1 MRRIN
6 LLPPEER
13 RRGVALQAP
22 GGILGTLLIVGAAVL
37 LVMVGVYVFYQVRLN
52 NQEEQIAQ
60 LDQQIT
66 EQNARIAELSPFR
79 ELQVRLDAKK
89 PVADGIFRS
98 RFPWDEFLQGLAFV
112 IPPTTALD
120 TLTAQAT
127 PIDIDAP
134 VEQPLS
140 PPGTV
145 TFTGIASP
153 ASYENISDFIVSMN
167 SLRFL
172 SNTQLA
178 SADLDRETFP
188 DPVLNF
194 EAVSELITVV
204 GQSGT
209 EVRIEG
215 PEPPEEPE
223 AIEGDPASQSQYGI
237 LP

>member
-37 LVMVGVYVFYQVRLN
+37 LVMIGVYVFYQVRLN

-66 EQNARIAELSPFR
+66 EQNARLAELSPFR
-79 ELQVRLDAKK
+79 ELQARLDAKK

-112 IPPTTALD
+112 IPSETALD
-120 TLTAQAT
+120 SLTAQAA
-127 PIDIDAP
+127 PIDIQAP

-140 PPGTV
+140 PPGAV
-145 TFTGIASP
+145 TFTGVALP
-153 ASYENISDFIVSMN
+153 DYQNVSEFVVTMN
-167 SLRFL
+167 TLRFL
-172 SNTQLA
+172 SDTELV
-178 SADLDRETFP
+178 SAELDRETFAEP
-188 DPVLNF
+188 ALNF
-194 EAVSELITVV
+194 EVASELITLV

-215 PEPPEEPE
+215 PEPEEQPPT
-223 AIEGDPASQSQYGI
+223 IEGDSASQSQYGI

>member
-6 LLPPEER
+6 LLPLEER
-13 RRGVALQAP
+13 RRGVAPQAP

-37 LVMVGVYVFYQVRLN
+37 LLMIGVYVFYTVRLN
-52 NQEEQIAQ
+52 NQEGQIAQ

-66 EQNARIAELSPFR
+66 EQNARLAELSPFR
-79 ELQVRLDAKK
+79 ELQARLDAKK

-112 IPPTTALD
+112 IPSETALD
-120 TLTAQAT
+120 SLTAQAA
-127 PIDIDAP
+127 PIDIKAP

-140 PPGTV
+140 PPGAV
-145 TFTGIASP
+145 TFTGVAFP
-153 ASYENISDFIVSMN
+153 DYQNVSEFVVTMN
-167 SLRFL
+167 TLRFL
-172 SNTQLA
+172 SNTKLV
-178 SADLDRETFP
+178 SAELDRETFAEP
-188 DPVLNF
+188 ALNF
-194 EAVSELITVV
+194 EVASELITLV

-215 PEPPEEPE
+215 PEPEEQPPT
-223 AIEGDPASQSQYGI
+223 IEGDSASQSQYGG

>member
-37 LVMVGVYVFYQVRLN
+37 LVMIGVYVFYQVRLN

-66 EQNARIAELSPFR
+66 EQNARLAELSPFR
-79 ELQVRLDAKK
+79 ELQARLDAKK

-112 IPPTTALD
+112 IPSETALD
-120 TLTAQAT
+120 SLTAQAA
-127 PIDIDAP
+127 PIDIQAP

-140 PPGTV
+140 PPGAV
-145 TFTGIASP
+145 TFTG
-153 ASYENISDFIVSMN
+153 VSLPDYQNVSEFVVTMN
-167 SLRFL
+167 TLRFL
-172 SNTQLA
+172 SDTELV
-178 SADLDRETFP
+178 SAELDRETFAEP
-188 DPVLNF
+188 ALNF
-194 EAVSELITVV
+194 EVASELITLV

-215 PEPPEEPE
+215 PEPEEQPPT
-223 AIEGDPASQSQYGI
+223 IEGDSASQSQYGG

>member
-37 LVMVGVYVFYQVRLN
+37 LIMVGIYVFYLVRLN

-60 LDQQIT
+60 LDQQIA
-66 EQNARIAELSPFR
+66 EQNARLAELSPFR
-79 ELQVRLDAKK
+79 DLQARLDAKK

-98 RFPWDEFLQGLAFV
+98 RFAWDEFLQGLAFV
-112 IPPTTALD
+112 IPDSTALD
-120 TLTAQAT
+120 TLTAAAA
-127 PIDIDAP
+127 PINIQAP

-140 PPGTV
+140 PPGAI
-145 TFTGIASP
+145 TFTGIALP
-153 ASYENISDFIVSMN
+153 AYQNVADFIVTMN
-167 SLRFL
+167 NLSFL
-172 SNTQLA
+172 SNTQLT
-178 SADLDRETFP
+178 SAELDRETFAEP
-188 DPVLNF
+188 ALRF
-194 EAVSELITVV
+194 EVASELITLV
-204 GQSGT
+204 GQSGS

-215 PEPPEEPE
+215 PEPPPE
-223 AIEGDPASQSQYGI
+223 IEGAPASQSQYGE

>member
-1 MRRIN
+1 M
-6 LLPPEER
+6 
-13 RRGVALQAP
+13 
-22 GGILGTLLIVGAAVL
+22 LIVGAAVL
-37 LVMVGVYVFYQVRLN
+37 LVMIGVYVFYTVRLN

-66 EQNARIAELSPFR
+66 EQNARLAELSPFR
-79 ELQVRLDAKK
+79 DLQARLDAKK

-120 TLTAQAT
+120 TLTAQAA
-127 PIDIDAP
+127 PIDIQAP

-145 TFTGIASP
+145 TFTGVASP
-153 ASYENISDFIVSMN
+153 TNYQNISDFVVTVN
-167 SLRFL
+167 TLRFL
-172 SNTQLA
+172 SNTELV
-178 SADLDRETFP
+178 SAELDRETFAEP
-188 DPVLNF
+188 ALNF
-194 EAVSELITVV
+194 EVASELITLV

-215 PEPPEEPE
+215 PEPEEQPPT
-223 AIEGDPASQSQYGI
+223 IEGDSASQSQYGG